1 MADDTFREAYVVSAD
16 LVRDVEEALREGQTD
31 EALALTERLHAADI
45 ADLTEALP
53 SEMRDALVHA
63 LGRELDPEMLAELD
77 DQVLDEVL
85 EQIEPEMLATHL
97 AELDTDDAAEVLEE
111 LDAAEQKRV
120 LDALPPADRELV
132 VEALSYPESSAGR
145 MMQRNYVAVP
155 EYWTVGQIIDWLRDS
170 EDLPEE
176 FYELFVVD
184 PGHKPVGA
192 VPLSR
197 AMRTKRPIP
206 VADIMSAEQ
215 KLFPV
220 EMDQE
225 EVAFH
230 FEQYNLTSAAV
241 IDANGRLIGQITI
254 DDVVDVIEEE
264 HEEDLHRLGG
274 VKAEGDLFH
283 SAGQT
288 ARRRSSWLLVNL
300 FTAVLASITIALFA
314 DTIEQIVAL
323 AILMPIVASM
333 GGNAGTQ
340 TLTVAVRALA
350 TKELTR
356 ANAWRIFWKETV
368 VGGYNGIFFAILAG
382 ALSYLWFDQPMLGVV
397 IALAMIVN
405 LIVAGISGLLIPV
418 AMWRIG
424 MDPAISAAILLTT
437 VTDVVGFFAF
447 LGLAKIILL

>member
-1 MADDTFREAYVVSAD
+1 MSDDVLLGSYVVSTD
-16 LVRDVEEALREGQTD
+16 LVHDVSDALHEGRTAD
-31 EALALTERLHAADI
+31 ALALIGELHAADI

-53 SEMRDALVHA
+53 SELRDALVHA

-77 DQVLDEVL
+77 DQVRDEVL

-97 AELDTDDAAEVLEE
+97 AELDTGDAAEVLED
-111 LDAAEQKRV
+111 LDVDERKRV
-120 LDALPPADRELV
+120 LEALPPADRELV
-132 VEALSYPESSAGR
+132 AEALSYPESSAGR
-145 MMQRNYVAVP
+145 LMQRDYVAVP
-155 EYWTVGQIIDWLRDS
+155 EYWNVGQVIDWLRNSDS
-170 EDLPEE
+170 LPEE

-197 AMRTKRPIP
+197 AMRAKRPVP
-206 VADIMSAEQ
+206 VADIMSAKQ
-215 KLFPV
+215 KFFPV

-225 EVAFH
+225 EVAFQ
-230 FEQYNLTSAAV
+230 FEQYDLTSAAV
-241 IDANGRLIGQITI
+241 VDVDGRLIGQITI

-274 VKAEGDLFH
+274 VNAEGDLFH

-300 FTAVLASITIALFA
+300 FTAVIASITIALFA

-350 TKELTR
+350 TKELTS

-368 VGGYNGIFFAILAG
+368 VGGYNGVFFAILAG
-382 ALSYLWFDQPMLGVV
+382 ALSYAWFNQPLLGIV

-405 LIVAGISGLLIPV
+405 LVVAGVSGLLIPL
-418 AMWRIG
+418 AMWRTG

-437 VTDVVGFFAF
+437 ITDVVGFFAF

>member
-1 MADDTFREAYVVSAD
+1 MSDDILPGSYVVSTD
-16 LVRDVEEALREGQTD
+16 LVHDVSDALREGRTAD
-31 EALALTERLHAADI
+31 ALALIGELHAADI

-53 SEMRDALVHA
+53 SELRDALVHA

-77 DQVLDEVL
+77 DQVRDEVL

-97 AELDTDDAAEVLEE
+97 AELDTDDAAEVLED
-111 LDAAEQKRV
+111 LDIDERKRV
-120 LDALPPADRELV
+120 LEALPPADRELV
-132 VEALSYPESSAGR
+132 SEALSYPESSAGR
-145 MMQRNYVAVP
+145 LMQRDYVAVP
-155 EYWTVGQIIDWLRDS
+155 EYWNVGQVIDWLRDS
-170 EDLPEE
+170 DSLPEE

-184 PGHKPVGA
+184 PKHKPVGA

-197 AMRTKRPIP
+197 AMRAKRPVP
-206 VADIMSAEQ
+206 VADIMSAKQ
-215 KLFPV
+215 KFFPV

-225 EVAFH
+225 EVAFQ
-230 FEQYNLTSAAV
+230 FEQYDLTSAAV
-241 IDANGRLIGQITI
+241 VDVDGRLIGQITI

-274 VKAEGDLFH
+274 VNAEGDLFH

-300 FTAVLASITIALFA
+300 FTAVIASITIALFA

-350 TKELTR
+350 TKELTS

-368 VGGYNGIFFAILAG
+368 VGGYNGVFFAILAG
-382 ALSYLWFDQPMLGVV
+382 ALSYAWFNQPLLGIV

-405 LIVAGISGLLIPV
+405 LVVAGVSGLLIPL
-418 AMWRIG
+418 AMWRTG

-437 VTDVVGFFAF
+437 ITDVVGFFAF

>member
-1 MADDTFREAYVVSAD
+1 MADDALQDVSVVSAE
-16 LVRDVEEALREGQTD
+16 LVHKVADALRD
-31 EALALTERLHAADI
+31 DRASDALVLVNQLHAADI

-53 SEMRDALVHA
+53 SGLRDALVHA

-111 LDAAEQKRV
+111 LDAVEQKRV
-120 LDALPPADRELV
+120 LEALPPADRELV
-132 VEALSYPESSAGR
+132 VEALSFPESSAGR

-170 EDLPEE
+170 DDLPEE

-197 AMRTKRPIP
+197 AMRTKRPTP
-206 VADIMSAEQ
+206 VADIVSGVQ

-225 EVAFH
+225 EVAFQ
-230 FEQYNLTSAAV
+230 FEQYDLTSAAV
-241 IDANGRLIGQITI
+241 IDSSGRLVGQITI

-274 VKAEGDLFH
+274 VNADGDLFR
-283 SAGQT
+283 SAGET
-288 ARRRSSWLLVNL
+288 ARRRSGWLLVNL
-300 FTAVLASITIALFA
+300 FTALLASITIALFA
-314 DTIEQIVAL
+314 DTIEQIIAL

-350 TKELTR
+350 TKELTT

-382 ALSYLWFDQPMLGVV
+382 ALSYFWFEEPMLGIV
-397 IALAMIVN
+397 IGLAMIVN

-418 AMWRIG
+418 AMWRTG

>member
-1 MADDTFREAYVVSAD
+1 MADDTLREAYVVSVD
-16 LVRDVEEALREGQTD
+16 LVRDVAEALRKGRSAD
-31 EALALTERLHAADI
+31 ALALTERLHAADI

-53 SEMRDALVHA
+53 SELRDALVHA

-85 EQIEPEMLATHL
+85 EQIDPEMLATHL

-111 LDAAEQKRV
+111 LDAAERKRV
-120 LDALPPADRELV
+120 LAALPPADRELV

-155 EYWTVGQIIDWLRDS
+155 EYWTVGQIIDWLRES

-184 PGHKPVGA
+184 PGHKPVGV

-197 AMRTKRPIP
+197 AMRTKGPIP

-225 EVAFH
+225 EVAFQ
-230 FEQYNLTSAAV
+230 FEQYDLTSAAV
-241 IDANGRLIGQITI
+241 VDVNGRLIGQITI

-274 VKAEGDLFH
+274 VNAEGDLFH

-288 ARRRSSWLLVNL
+288 ARRRSGWLLVNL

-350 TKELTR
+350 TKELTS
-356 ANAWRIFWKETV
+356 ANAWRIFGRK
-368 VGGYNGIFFAILAG
+368 L
-382 ALSYLWFDQPMLGVV
+382 
-397 IALAMIVN
+397 
-405 LIVAGISGLLIPV
+405 
-418 AMWRIG
+418 
-424 MDPAISAAILLTT
+424 
-437 VTDVVGFFAF
+437 
-447 LGLAKIILL
+447 

>member
-1 MADDTFREAYVVSAD
+1 MADSTFREPYVVSPD
-16 LVRDVEEALREGQTD
+16 LVRRVSDALRNGRTAD
-31 EALALTERLHAADI
+31 ALSFARGLHAADI
-45 ADLTEALP
+45 ADLTEAL
-53 SEMRDALVHA
+53 STELRDVFVQA
-63 LGRELDPEMLAELD
+63 LGGELDPEMLAELD
-77 DQVLDEVL
+77 EQVLDEVL
-85 EQIEPEMLATHL
+85 DQIEPDILATHL
-97 AELDTDDAAEVLEE
+97 AELDTDDAAEVLED
-111 LDAAEQKRV
+111 LDADEQERI
-120 LDALPPADRELV
+120 LEALPEVDRELV
-132 VEALSYPESSAGR
+132 AEALSYPESSAGR
-145 MMQRNYVAVP
+145 LMQRNYVAVP
-155 EYWTVGQIIDWLRDS
+155 EYWTVGQVIDWLREN
-170 EDLPEE
+170 EDLPED
-176 FYELFVVD
+176 FYELFIVD

-197 AMRTKRPIP
+197 AIRAKRPIP
-206 VADIMSAEQ
+206 VANIMTAEP

-225 EVAFH
+225 EVAFQ
-230 FEQYNLTSAAV
+230 FEQYDLTSAAV
-241 IDANGRLIGQITI
+241 VDKNGRLIGQITI

-274 VKAEGDLFH
+274 VDAEGDLFH
-283 SAGQT
+283 SASQT
-288 ARRRSSWLLVNL
+288 ARKRSSWQLVIL
-300 FTAVLASITIALFA
+300 FTAVIASVTIALFA

-368 VGGYNGIFFAILAG
+368 VGGYNGAFFALLAG
-382 ALSYLWFDQPMLGVV
+382 ALSYFWFGDLMLGVV

-405 LIVAGISGLLIPV
+405 MVIAGVSGLVIPL
-418 AMWRIG
+418 AMWRTG

-437 VTDVVGFFAF
+437 ITDVVGFFAF
-447 LGLAKIILL
+447 LGLAKIILF

>member
-1 MADDTFREAYVVSAD
+1 MSDDILPGSYVVSTD
-16 LVRDVEEALREGQTD
+16 LVRDVSDALHEGRTAD
-31 EALALTERLHAADI
+31 ALALIGELHAADI

-53 SEMRDALVHA
+53 SELRDALVHA

-77 DQVLDEVL
+77 DQVRDEVL

-97 AELDTDDAAEVLEE
+97 AELDTDDAAEVLED
-111 LDAAEQKRV
+111 LGADEQKRI
-120 LDALPPADRELV
+120 LEALPPADRELV
-132 VEALSYPESSAGR
+132 AEALSYPESSAGR
-145 MMQRNYVAVP
+145 LMQRDYVAVP
-155 EYWTVGQIIDWLRDS
+155 EYWNVGQVIDWLRDS
-170 EDLPEE
+170 DSLPEE

-197 AMRTKRPIP
+197 AMRAKRPVP
-206 VADIMSAEQ
+206 VADIMSAKQ
-215 KLFPV
+215 KFFPV

-225 EVAFH
+225 EVAFQ
-230 FEQYNLTSAAV
+230 FEQYDLTSAAV
-241 IDANGRLIGQITI
+241 VDVDGRLIGQITI

-274 VKAEGDLFH
+274 VNAEGDLFH

-300 FTAVLASITIALFA
+300 FTAVIASITIALFA

-350 TKELTR
+350 TKELTS

-368 VGGYNGIFFAILAG
+368 VGGYNGVFFAILAG
-382 ALSYLWFDQPMLGVV
+382 ALSYAWFDQPMLGIV

-405 LIVAGISGLLIPV
+405 LIVAGVSGLLIPL
-418 AMWRIG
+418 AMWRTG

-437 VTDVVGFFAF
+437 ITDVVGFFAF